1 MIYTYTHTHTYRFL
15 DWLVTS
21 PLWLSFDQ
29 CLPSVVAA
37 FCCRQMRPAFFFLH
51 NFAFAALQG
60 FLTPP
65 KGDFPRGLATKG
77 VASLHLDA
85 RRGDA
90 NRFVHRH
97 MVSESFGAATWHP
110 KILDETQRRAVFR
123 RNFLAPVVA
132 CFSIWDLCL
141 WVDDGGRFLFGFPC
155 FKCFLQPKRF
165 KKTRGQWHSVTKS
178 SWWALGLRD
187 FPVLVRMQTMTH
199 SSRSIITC
207 SYKTCSFKQEN
218 QLKQNIS
225 THRISARPIWHN
237 LTNPCVFRRFFIGFH
252 SC

>member
-1 MIYTYTHTHTYRFL
+1 MTE
-15 DWLVTS
+15 
-21 PLWLSFDQ
+21 LWSMHSECRCSLL
-29 CLPSVVAA
+29 LPPNAA
-37 FCCRQMRPAFFFLH
+37 CFFFPTTSR
-51 NFAFAALQG
+51 LQLCKG

-141 WVDDGGRFLFGFPC
+141 WVDDGGRFLFGFSC

-178 SWWALGLRD
+178 SWFERFSCFSQDAD
-187 FPVLVRMQTMTH
+187 
-199 SSRSIITC
+199 
-207 SYKTCSFKQEN
+207 N
-218 QLKQNIS
+218 DAQLKKYHHLFLQD
-225 THRISARPIWHN
+225 
-237 LTNPCVFRRFFIGFH
+237 LFF
-252 SC
+252 